1 MAQKKK
7 ISTPKGT
14 LPKKSAKTA
23 SKEAAPPP
31 RSYRKP
37 ATVMSAIRKKVEE
50 KLTNDVHKASLG
62 DYIRLVQLEKEL
74 EEEPAEGDQGD
85 MGGCRRRTESDS
97 EE

>member
-1 MAQKKK
+1 M
-7 ISTPKGT
+7 
-14 LPKKSAKTA
+14 PKKSAKTA

-62 DYIRLVQLEKEL
+62 DYIRLLQLENELKESQPKEIKVTWVDPKEDDAGP
-74 EEEPAEGDQGD
+74 EE
-85 MGGCRRRTESDS
+85 
-97 EE
+97 